1 MKAIFV
7 SVYVK
12 KTQCGKS
19 LDASGVTADP
29 QTCDDAA
36 ALAQKGLT
44 APKPAGM
51 SDDDWKKLTGG
62 AYPVF
67 HSAIAFD
74 DAVSKKDFAGAIKE
88 YTAELMLYPPD
99 ACDEAGPVPGGYS
112 ATGAGLC
119 QAGRLKGSGEGRL
132 VLRPRL

>member
-19 LDASGVTADP
+19 LDASGVTTDP

-62 AYPVF
+62 AYPAF

-74 DAVSKKDFAGAIKE
+74 DAVSKKDFKGAIDE
-88 YTAELMLYPPD
+88 YTEGID
-99 ACDEAGPVPGGYS
+99 AVSARCMHEAGSLPGGYS
-112 ATGAGLC
+112 ATGPGLC
-119 QAGRLKGSGEGRL
+119 QAGRLQGSK
-132 VLRPRL
+132 